1 MIYRAV
7 IVLLVLMV
15 SPATPLIC
23 VELTNIHYKI
33 DSSLDHDQMILYEH
47 TQVFFCIDSLPPD
60 SISFWRVMIEKSSE
74 MCIDSILINHNKLD
88 PLIDN
93 RHLYLFSSA
102 EDTSEQIYHPD
113 SLTFN
118 LPMKYTS
125 EGSVNIIDFYY
136 AIKYTY
142 NPDVSEIYVPES
154 FTYGEYYPRLVNTP
168 DSIYNHDQR
177 YNSIEN
183 FSLKL
188 QMPENL
194 HFMAE
199 TEPHIAHLDSYTVEY
214 SIDNLVSAHLL
225 WLAYPKEYNLQKMIG
240 TTQYDIYIDPD
251 LTVDDEKLREISNAM
266 AFYQEQ
272 IGGISYEKM
281 NVIFINL
288 PEYMGGGAANNF
300 ILLPDGSDSFSLMN
314 NIYGDK
320 DEFQTTLPHEAA
332 HLWWGCTVN
341 ISDTWLSEGL
351 ASYWADQ
358 YAIMIKGQAAYNTLH
373 FDSSR
378 LMFRYQEMMKKDTGK
393 RLRENITHYY
403 KAPYILNMLA
413 LDMGSDNIAAACRE
427 FYREYR
433 NRSPGLGEFK
443 EIVQHHS
450 ETQLDSFFACWID
463 SNYSQNYYIEHVES
477 KKTDSLY
484 HNLIDLAKTGK
495 ASSCVPLAVR
505 YEDDTEVSFIM
516 RPGHLHHRWNSPSP
530 IASVF
535 IDPDRLIL
543 ETQRFDNTRPI
554 PIIFHPP
561 KFSLQESIELYLSI
575 LGDEPGYHLYLLP
588 DLPIYS
594 ERFGWELSAAILGKH
609 GSFIE
614 NIYMEDIDILRFG
627 YNIRNN
633 SPIYRLFKS
642 KTISSTESWKSTCN
656 ISLNRVHGKHD
667 YGAGVKYGKTLSPSP
682 MFFPEL
688 KLSTSIAHRRY
699 YTLENVDEL
708 VWPERDTTPITLQ
721 LSLFSLVNADLVF
734 ERGFRISGDDDT
746 YYRHT
751 MTIEKRKRYFSW
763 RLFMGTSGGDAV
775 QDRFDPS
782 LEGEMKGYPPF
793 RYYYDHLM
801 SINLLLKHS
810 LVSPINLRLF
820 GNHIN
825 PMTGGYSASEF
836 GFGMMVGND
845 AFGLIVDMP
854 VYLSETSIDGKE
866 WNSRRFRVQL
876 NLLSF
881 GKGPKWDFLID

>member
-1 MIYRAV
+1 M
-7 IVLLVLMV
+7 IVLLVLTV

-33 DSSLDHDQMILYEH
+33 DSSLDHAQMILYEH

-74 MCIDSILINHNKLD
+74 MCIDSVLINHNKLD

-93 RHLYLFSSA
+93 RHLCLFSSA

-136 AIKYTY
+136 AIKYTH

-168 DSIYNHDQR
+168 NSIYNHDQR

-194 HFMAE
+194 HFMSE
-199 TEPHIAHLDSYTVEY
+199 TKPHIAHLDSYTVEY

-251 LTVDDEKLREISNAM
+251 LTIDDEKLRDISNAIV
-266 AFYQEQ
+266 FYQEQ
-272 IGGISYEKM
+272 FGKLPYEKI

-288 PEYMGGGAANNF
+288 PENMGGGAANNF
-300 ILLPDGSDSFSLMN
+300 ILLPNGSDSFSLMD
-314 NIYGDK
+314 NILGNK
-320 DEFQTTLPHEAA
+320 DEFQTTLPHETA
-332 HLWWGCTVN
+332 HLWWGCAVSIT
-341 ISDTWLSEGL
+341 DTWLSEGL

-373 FDSSR
+373 FDSGR
-378 LMFRYQEMMKKDTGK
+378 LMFRFQEMMKKDTGK
-393 RLRENITHYY
+393 SLRENISHYY

-413 LDMGSDNIAAACRE
+413 LDMGSDNFTAACRE

-443 EIVQHHS
+443 EIVQQHS
-450 ETQLDSFFACWID
+450 EAPLDSFYTCWID
-463 SNYSQNYYIEHVES
+463 SNYSQNYYIENVES
-477 KKTDSLY
+477 EKTDTLY
-484 HNLIDLAKTGK
+484 YNFIDLGKTGK
-495 ASSCVPLAVR
+495 ASSYVPLAVR
-505 YEDDTEVSFIM
+505 YKDKTEASFLLN
-516 RPGHLHHRWNSPSP
+516 PGQLYHEWNSQCRL
-530 IASVF
+530 ASVF
-535 IDPDRLIL
+535 IDPNKLIL
-543 ETQRFDNTRPI
+543 ETQRFDNVWPT
-554 PIIFHPP
+554 PIIFH
-561 KFSLQESIELYLSI
+561 SLKLSLREYMELYLSF
-575 LGDEPGYHLYLLP
+575 LGDEPGYHLYLFP
-588 DLPIYS
+588 DFPGYS
-594 ERFGWELSAAILGKH
+594 ERFGWEFSAALLGKH
-609 GSFIE
+609 GSMLE
-614 NIYMEDIDILRFG
+614 NIYMEDIDILRIG
-627 YNIRNN
+627 YNTKSN

-642 KTISSTESWKSTCN
+642 KTISSATSWKSTCN
-656 ISLNRVHGKHD
+656 ISLNGMHGKHD
-667 YGAGVKYGKTLSPSP
+667 NGVGVKYGRTLASRP

-688 KLSTSIAHRRY
+688 RISASIAHRRF
-699 YTLENVDEL
+699 YTLEDVDESI
-708 VWPERDTTPITLQ
+708 WPERDTTPIRLE
-721 LSLFSLVNADLVF
+721 LSLLSHVNADLEF
-734 ERGFRISGDDDT
+734 ERGFRVSGDNDT

-751 MTIEKRKRYFSW
+751 MAIEKRKRRYSW
-763 RLFMGTSGGDAV
+763 RLFVGTSGGDAV
-775 QDRFDPS
+775 QERFDPS
-782 LEGEMKGYPPF
+782 HEGGMKGYPPF
-793 RYYYDHLM
+793 LYYYDHLM
-801 SINLLLKHS
+801 SVNLLLKHS

-836 GFGMMVGND
+836 GFGLMMGNGV
-845 AFGLIVDMP
+845 FGFIIDMP
-854 VYLSETSIDGKE
+854 VYLGEADIDGKE
-866 WNSRRFRVQL
+866 WNMSRFRLQL
-876 NLLSF
+876 NLFSF
-881 GKGPKWDFLID
+881 GNEPKWDFLAD